1 MGATMTYRRHDTPRA
16 AGELIIASVVHER
29 MRPTA
34 HRFRYPLF
42 CLRVDVERLHELPAA
57 TAGWLRIDPR
67 NRWSSLRP
75 FTLRTRDYGA
85 RDGLALA
92 TWAREQAAVAG
103 VKLLPGTSRIELQTF
118 PRLFGFVFNP
128 VNFWFCHDEMG
139 ALRVLI
145 AEVNNT
151 FGEHHFYVITAQD
164 RGAIGTDTA
173 LACRKAMHVS
183 PFCEVRGRY
192 RFRVTAGRTARRVD
206 VDYYDGEQLLIATR
220 IAGHAV
226 ALDGAALRAQ
236 LWRFPLMTFGVVARI
251 HWQAL
256 RLWLKRVPWFHKPA
270 YTGPLRTGNTAEE
283 AKKGSV

>member
-1 MGATMTYRRHDTPRA
+1 MGTAMTEAPRETLRP
-16 AGELIIASVVHER
+16 AGELIAATVVHER
-29 MRPTA
+29 TRPA
-34 HRFRYPLF
+34 QHRFSYPLF
-42 CLRVDVERLHELPAA
+42 CLRLDVERLQELPDA
-57 TAGWLRIDPR
+57 TNGWLRIDPQS
-67 NRWSSLRP
+67 RWQCLRP
-75 FTLRTRDYGA
+75 FTLRTHDYGA
-85 RDGLALA
+85 RDSTALA
-92 TWAREQAAVAG
+92 AWAREQADAAG
-103 VKLLPGTSRIELQTF
+103 VKLLPGASRIELQTF

-128 VNFWFCHDEMG
+128 VSFWFCRDEND

-151 FGEHHFYVITAQD
+151 FGEHHFYVVTADD

-173 LACRKAMHVS
+173 LTCRKAMHVS

-226 ALDGAALRAQ
+226 ALDGAVLRTQ

-256 RLWLKRVPWFHKPA
+256 KLWLKRVPWFHKPDYA
-270 YTGPLRTGNTAEE
+270 GPQRTGNTIVETKEGRA
-283 AKKGSV
+283 

>member
-1 MGATMTYRRHDTPRA
+1 MGAAVTDQAGAMIPP
-16 AGELIIASVVHER
+16 AGELIAATVVHER
-29 MRPTA
+29 TRPA
-34 HRFRYPLF
+34 KHRFSYPLF
-42 CLRVDVERLHELPAA
+42 CLRLDVERLHELPVA
-57 TAGWLRIDPR
+57 TNGWLHIDPQTHWQR
-67 NRWSSLRP
+67 LRP
-75 FTLRTRDYGA
+75 FTLHTCDYGA
-85 RDGLALA
+85 RDGIALA
-92 TWAREQAAVAG
+92 AWARAQAAAAG
-103 VKLLPGTSRIELQTF
+103 VNLLPGASRIELQTF

-128 VNFWFCHDEMG
+128 VSFWFCRDEHD

-151 FGEHHFYVITAQD
+151 FGEHHFYVVTSED
-164 RGAIGTDTA
+164 RGAIGTDTV
-173 LACRKAMHVS
+173 LTCRKAMHVS

-226 ALDGAALRAQ
+226 ALDGAVLRAQ

-256 RLWLKRVPWFHKPA
+256 RLWLKRVPWFRKPDYA
-270 YTGPLRTGNTAEE
+270 GPLRTGSINTDTHEGKA
-283 AKKGSV
+283 